1 MTIKQAL
8 REVVLSKMTT
18 EDKIATILNV
28 VTEGITGE
36 MIEEWADSHAGRI
49 GTVESSSLKKTIY
62 VYTVYSYQLPE
73 LANAINKELRGE

>member
-8 REVVLSKMTT
+8 REVVLSKMTL

-36 MIEEWADSHAGRI
+36 MIEDISYKFSAGPI
-49 GTVESSSLKKTIY
+49 GEGA
-62 VYTVYSYQLPE
+62 E
-73 LANAINKELRGE
+73 RFANAIKEKLGGE